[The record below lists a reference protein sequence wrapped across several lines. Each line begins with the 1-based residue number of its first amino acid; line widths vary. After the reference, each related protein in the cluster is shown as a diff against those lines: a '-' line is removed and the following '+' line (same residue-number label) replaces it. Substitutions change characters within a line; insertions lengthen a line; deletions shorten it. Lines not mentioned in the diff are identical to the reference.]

1 MSTMTAKPKKKKS
14 TQNRDEPGV
23 KRIWVKMDED
33 TTVNLEEF
41 KSKLIERMPLLFQSS
56 RALSDSAVIA
66 GLINRAAHDLRTG
79 VSVEKYFGAPTE

>member
-14 TQNRDEPGV
+14 KAEVGV
-23 KRIWVKMDED
+23 KRIWVKMDD
-33 TTVNLEEF
+33 ATSVDLEEF
-41 KSKLIERMPLLFQSS
+41 KEKLIERMPLLFQSS

-66 GLINRAAHDLRTG
+66 GLIKRAAHDLRNG

>member
-14 TQNRDEPGV
+14 TQADTEV
-23 KRIWVKMDED
+23 KRIWVKMDKE
-33 TTVNLEEF
+33 TTANLEAF
-41 KSKLIERMPLLFQSS
+41 KAKLVERMPLLFQNS

-66 GLINRAAHDLRTG
+66 GLINRAAHDLRNG